1 MNQKEKNV
9 VFERIYRENLHDM
22 YKVALYYTLHEQA
35 AAEITQKAFYNLF
48 LHIEEVNLETVR
60 AYLGRTIRNMTYN
73 WTRDN
78 KIAKEGNIE
87 DYYEELMI
95 ESLEEII
102 IRKEEKEI
110 AWQLASNI
118 MAALFI
124 KNQRWYEVIF
134 LVYYLEIP
142 QEEVAREEGVAK
154 DVISSRL
161 YRAKQW
167 IRQNFQEQY
176 DEAMGRKKESAR
188 H

>member
-1 MNQKEKNV
+1 MDQKEKNV
-9 VFERIYRENLHDM
+9 VFEKIYDESLHDM

-35 AAEITQKAFYNLF
+35 AAEITQKAFYNLY

-87 DYYEELMI
+87 DYYEDLMI
-95 ESLEEII
+95 ESLEEVLV
-102 IRKEEKEI
+102 RKEEKEI
-110 AWQLASNI
+110 AWQLASDI
-118 MAALFI
+118 MDALYI
-124 KNQRWYEVIF
+124 KNPRWFKVV
-134 LVYYLEIP
+134 LQVYYLEIS
-142 QEEVAREEGVAK
+142 QEEVARAEGVAK

-167 IRQNFQEQY
+167 IRQNFQDQY

-188 H
+188 Y